1 MNEIRN
7 HGMALNGGWEFL
19 SCGCG
24 GCSLYRLGLHKY
36 THTDMPSVVTL
47 YPVRRIVNPF
57 SHTRLNRSLSCS
69 ETSLVLCM
77 YDMQLAT

>member
-7 HGMALNGGWEFL
+7 HGMALNGGWEL
-19 SCGCG
+19 LLWWLC
-24 GCSLYRLGLHKY
+24 RLGLHKY

-47 YPVRRIVNPF
+47 YPIRRIVNPF
-57 SHTRLNRSLSCS
+57 SHTRLNRSLTCS

>member
-7 HGMALNGGWEFL
+7 HGTALNGGWEF
-19 SCGCG
+19 C
-24 GCSLYRLGLHKY
+24 CSLYRLGLHKD

-47 YPVRRIVNPF
+47 YPIRRIVNPF
-57 SHTRLNRSLSCS
+57 SHTRLNWSLSCS